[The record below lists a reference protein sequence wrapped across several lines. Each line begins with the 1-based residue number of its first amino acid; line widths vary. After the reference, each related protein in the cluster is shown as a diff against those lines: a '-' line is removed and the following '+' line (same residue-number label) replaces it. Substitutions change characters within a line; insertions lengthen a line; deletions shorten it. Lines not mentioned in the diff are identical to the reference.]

1 VEKAEAIIKRAVDK
15 MGGEKYLQ
23 VRSVYGKG
31 TFSSFKDGIMSNFS
45 NFTDVIV
52 FPDRERTDF
61 KHGGYKTVQVNT
73 GDTGWIF
80 DEAARSINPQTQ
92 SQIDAFKRGL
102 KVSIDNLL
110 RGTWRQQGGRLS
122 YAGRREAS
130 LGKRNEVI
138 RITFGDDSWVEFE
151 FSATDG
157 LPAKAVY
164 ERKDSEGEN
173 GKEEDRYA
181 QFVDIQGVMAPFI
194 IDHFRETKQV
204 SRINYLTLEV
214 DKNIPQSV
222 FDKPSDI
229 KEAKKEPKF

>member
-1 VEKAEAIIKRAVDK
+1 
-15 MGGEKYLQ
+15 
-23 VRSVYGKG
+23 
-31 TFSSFKDGIMSNFS
+31 
-45 NFTDVIV
+45 
-52 FPDRERTDF
+52 
-61 KHGGYKTVQVNT
+61 
-73 GDTGWIF
+73 
-80 DEAARSINPQTQ
+80 
-92 SQIDAFKRGL
+92 
-102 KVSIDNLL
+102 
-110 RGTWRQQGGRLS
+110 
-122 YAGRREAS
+122 
-130 LGKRNEVI
+130 
-138 RITFGDDSWVEFE
+138 VEFE